1 MNEDKLNDLIHK
13 SKTMGEY
20 LDPEDEVIRSIFV
33 DCILPICD
41 KKKRCYLF
49 VAIISSKEF
58 FIMHGVMNFKS
69 T

>member
-20 LDPEDEVIRSIFV
+20 LDPEDEVIRLIFV

-41 KKKRCYLF
+41 KKRCYLF

-58 FIMHGVMNFKS
+58 FIMHGVMNFKC

>member
-20 LDPEDEVIRSIFV
+20 LDPEDEVIRLIFV

-41 KKKRCYLF
+41 KKKDVICLLPLF
-49 VAIISSKEF
+49 PPK
-58 FIMHGVMNFKS
+58 NFL
-69 T
+69 

>member
-13 SKTMGEY
+13 SKTMSEY
-20 LDPEDEVIRSIFV
+20 LDPEDEVIRLIFV

-41 KKKRCYLF
+41 QKRCYLC
-49 VAIISSKEF
+49 VAIISSKEL

>member
-1 MNEDKLNDLIHK
+1 M
-13 SKTMGEY
+13 SEY
-20 LDPEDEVIRSIFV
+20 LDPEDEVIRLIFV

-41 KKKRCYLF
+41 QKRCNLF
-49 VAIISSKEF
+49 VATISSVEF

>member
-1 MNEDKLNDLIHK
+1 
-13 SKTMGEY
+13 MGEY
-20 LDPEDEVIRSIFV
+20 LDPEDEVIRLIFV

-41 KKKRCYLF
+41 QKRCYLF
-49 VAIISSKEF
+49 VATISSEEF